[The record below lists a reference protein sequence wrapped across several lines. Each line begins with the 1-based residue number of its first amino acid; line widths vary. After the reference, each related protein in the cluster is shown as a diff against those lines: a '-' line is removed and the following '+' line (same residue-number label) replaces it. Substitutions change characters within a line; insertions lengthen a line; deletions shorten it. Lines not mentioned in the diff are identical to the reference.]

1 MDQMDL
7 RILKILQKD
16 SSLPVSE
23 VAKEIGLSAS
33 PCWKRIKRMQD
44 KGVIKY
50 QISVL
55 EAEQLGCVL
64 TVFINIKTG
73 EHSTSWLKEFSETVT
88 AMPEVVELHRIA
100 GDVDY
105 MLKVIV
111 PDKAAFDSFYKDLI
125 GPAALTEVT
134 SYFTMETI
142 KETTALPI

>member
-1 MDQMDL
+1 MDQTDL
-7 RILKILQKD
+7 RILRILQED
-16 SSLPVSE
+16 SSLPVSD
-23 VAKEIGLSAS
+23 VAKKVGLSAS

-44 KGVIKY
+44 EGIIKS

-55 EAEQLGCVL
+55 DAERLGFGL

-73 EHSTSWLKEFSETVT
+73 EHSTNWLKEFSATVT

-111 PDKAAFDSFYKDLI
+111 PDMAAYDAFYKGLI
-125 GPAALTEVT
+125 GTAALTEVT

>member
-1 MDQMDL
+1 MDQTDL
-7 RILKILQKD
+7 RILRILQED
-16 SSLPVSE
+16 SSLPVSD
-23 VAKEIGLSAS
+23 VAKKVGLSAS

-44 KGVIKY
+44 EGIIKY

-55 EAEQLGCVL
+55 DAERLGFGL

-73 EHSTSWLKEFSETVT
+73 EHSTNWLKEFSATVT
-88 AMPEVVELHRIA
+88 AMPEVMELHRIA

-111 PDKAAFDSFYKDLI
+111 PDMAAFDAFYKGLI
-125 GPAALTEVT
+125 GTAALTEVS

>member
-1 MDQMDL
+1 MDQTDL
-7 RILKILQKD
+7 RILRILQVD
-16 SSLPVSE
+16 SSLPVSD
-23 VAKEIGLSAS
+23 VAKKVGLSAS

-44 KGVIKY
+44 DGIIKY

-55 EAEQLGCVL
+55 DAERLGFGL

-73 EHSTSWLKEFSETVT
+73 EHSTNWLKEFSAAVT
-88 AMPEVVELHRIA
+88 AMPEVMELHRIA

-111 PDKAAFDSFYKDLI
+111 PDMAAFDAFYKGLI
-125 GPAALTEVT
+125 GTAALTEVS